1 MPEPKHQHIERP
13 DLRHVRI
20 VAGMSPMSLQATLD
34 GKPWAGLVSLRFN
47 AGEGQLCRVTAEFYA
62 NIEVDAEL
70 QTVAL
75 SNEPHSAEPHHV

>member
-1 MPEPKHQHIERP
+1 MPEPKHPHIERP

-34 GKPWAGLVSLRFN
+34 GKPWAGLVSLRLD

-70 QTVAL
+70 QAVTLTNAPPAA
-75 SNEPHSAEPHHV
+75 EHPHV